1 MYFMPLFFTSG
12 PQTRMAICLLL
23 HPVLL
28 EAGEAVSRSTRGDAT
43 ALALRKGEIKT
54 YEEAAQQIV
63 EDSLSDSVFKLIM
76 AFFRRFMLLNMGST
90 QVTMFTVVA
99 ASIEEASVTTVHT
112 VLSPRF
118 SLTQTYAFLPLSHR
132 PDSAAS

>member
-12 PQTRMAICLLL
+12 PQTRIAICLFL

-63 EDSLSDSVFKLIM
+63 EDSLSDSVLKLIM
-76 AFFRRFMLLNMGST
+76 AFYRRFMLLNMGST

-99 ASIEEASVTTVHT
+99 ASIEEASVTTVHS

-118 SLTQTYAFLPLSHR
+118 SLTQPYAFLPLSHR